1 MCGVRKSCKHAIN
14 NLKFLEKASVNIH
27 LKYLVLGR
35 KVAKVKLHGQWKP
48 VKLDFLYAKT
58 E

>member
-35 KVAKVKLHGQWKP
+35 KVAKVKLHGQ
-48 VKLDFLYAKT
+48 
-58 E
+58 